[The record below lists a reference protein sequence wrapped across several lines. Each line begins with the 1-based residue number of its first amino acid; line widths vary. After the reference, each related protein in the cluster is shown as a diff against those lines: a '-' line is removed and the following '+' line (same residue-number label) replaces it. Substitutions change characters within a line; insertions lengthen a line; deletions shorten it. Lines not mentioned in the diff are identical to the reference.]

1 MKKKLISLVLAGAML
16 LGMAGC
22 AEKPGASEEGKKED
36 NGSKYEL
43 ALITDVGTSAFC
55 SGNILQCAIW
65 KNKAL
70 PPLSHHFSI

>member
-36 NGSKYEL
+36 KGS
-43 ALITDVGTSAFC
+43 TDTDGAGSHSYFAGSNRM
-55 SGNILQCAIW
+55 SGRCADFRTGMGLCI
-65 KNKAL
+65 
-70 PPLSHHFSI
+70 